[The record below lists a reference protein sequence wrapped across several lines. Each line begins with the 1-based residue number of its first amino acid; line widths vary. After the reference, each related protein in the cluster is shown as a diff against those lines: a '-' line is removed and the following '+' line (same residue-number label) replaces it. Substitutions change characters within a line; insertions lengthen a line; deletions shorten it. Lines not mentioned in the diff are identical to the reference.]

1 MKRQATTLIASALLL
16 SAPAFAFAQSTTA
29 PAAPTTPPAA
39 AAPAAP
45 GATMTTP
52 GATTDSGAATTAPG
66 ATTAA
71 PGATATTPGA
81 TATKPDVA
89 VGTGTIMAPEGYTA
103 VPDFAAV
110 TAEEL
115 KGVKVN
121 GPEGDSIGEV
131 ADIELG
137 ADGKATGL
145 IADIG
150 GFLGLGEH
158 RVKLSMEQVSVFS
171 NADGDMVAVSDLT
184 EEQLKAMPKYEAPK
198 T

>member
-1 MKRQATTLIASALLL
+1 MKRQATALIASALML
-16 SAPAFAFAQSTTA
+16 SAPAFAFAQATTTPTTPPATTA
-29 PAAPTTPPAA
+29 PAAPTTPPPA
-39 AAPAAP
+39 AAP
-45 GATMTTP
+45 GASVTTP
-52 GATTDSGAATTAPG
+52 GAATDSGST
-66 ATTAA
+66 
-71 PGATATTPGA
+71 TATTPGA
-81 TATKPDVA
+81 T
-89 VGTGTIMAPEGYTA
+89 VGSGTIMAPEGYTA

-121 GPEGDSIGEV
+121 GPEGDNIGEI

-158 RVKLSMEQVSVFS
+158 RVKLSMEQVSVFK

>member
-1 MKRQATTLIASALLL
+1 MKRQATALIASALML
-16 SAPAFAFAQSTTA
+16 SAPAFAFAQATTA
-29 PAAPTTPPAA
+29 PAAPATPPAA

-45 GATMTTP
+45 GATVTTPGVTTDSGSVTTP
-52 GATTDSGAATTAPG
+52 GATVTT
-66 ATTAA
+66 
-71 PGATATTPGA
+71 
-81 TATKPDVA
+81 PDVA
-89 VGTGTIMAPEGYTA
+89 VGSGTIMAPDGYTA

-121 GPEGDSIGEV
+121 GPEGDSIGEI

-145 IADIG
+145 VADIG

-158 RVKLSMEQVSVFS
+158 RVKLSMEQVSVFA
-171 NADGDMVAVSDLT
+171 NADGDLVAVSDLT

>member
-1 MKRQATTLIASALLL
+1 MKRQATALIASALML
-16 SAPAFAFAQSTTA
+16 SAPAFAFAQATTA

-45 GATMTTP
+45 GATVTTP
-52 GATTDSGAATTAPG
+52 GATTDSGSATT
-66 ATTAA
+66 
-71 PGATATTPGA
+71 TTPGA
-81 TATKPDVA
+81 TVTTPDVA
-89 VGTGTIMAPEGYTA
+89 VGSGTIMAPDGYTA

-121 GPEGDSIGEV
+121 GPEGDNIGEI

-145 IADIG
+145 VADIG

-158 RVKLSMEQVSVFS
+158 RVKLSMDQVSVFA
-171 NADGDMVAVSDLT
+171 NADGKMVAVSDLT